1 MDIAQKDLAGK
12 VILEVGSG
20 RGDTTQKLVDLLSGQ
35 PSATLIVTDISDAHF
50 PQLREAFQ
58 DRAVQIQFIRTD
70 AGDLNG
76 IENNSVDYLVCA
88 YTLCAINARAG
99 LATLAL
105 QRFREVVKPG
115 GRLFIEEEFPI
126 DKVDTPTQEV
136 WAEKWRI
143 LKSVTMLTGSFP
155 YTEFSPATLV
165 ALCRLVGF
173 EAIEWTA
180 ETERYQSAAALDFFQ
195 RRLER
200 LLPQLPNDNLRIGFL
215 QWAME
220 LREKAVQIGG
230 MEIPFYR
237 LTARKADTDSA

>member
-1 MDIAQKDLAGK
+1 MDIAQEDLAGK
-12 VILEVGSG
+12 VVLEVGSG
-20 RGDTTQKLVDLLSGQ
+20 RGGTTQKLVDLLSGQ
-35 PSATLIVTDISDAHF
+35 PGAILIVTDVSDAHF

-70 AGDLNG
+70 ASDLDG
-76 IENNSVDYLVCA
+76 VENNSVDYLVCA
-88 YTLCAINARAG
+88 YTLCAINAQAG

-105 QRFREVVKPG
+105 QRFREVLKPG

-126 DKVDTPTQEV
+126 DKVDTSIQEV

-155 YTEFSPATLV
+155 YTEFSPATLA

-173 EAIEWTA
+173 EEVEWAA
-180 ETERYQSAAALDFFQ
+180 ETERYQGVEALDFFQ
-195 RRLER
+195 QRLER
-200 LLPQLPNDNLRIGFL
+200 LLPQLPNDNLRTGFR
-215 QWAME
+215 QWAVE
-220 LREKAVQIGG
+220 LREKAVQVGG

-237 LTARKADTDSA
+237 LTARRVAGQR

>member
-1 MDIAQKDLAGK
+1 MDIAQEDLAGK
-12 VILEVGSG
+12 VVLEVGSG
-20 RGDTTQKLVDLLSGQ
+20 RGGTTQKLVDLLSGQ
-35 PSATLIVTDISDAHF
+35 FGATLIVTDISDAYF

-58 DRAVQIQFIRTD
+58 ERDVQAQFICTD
-70 AGDLNG
+70 ASDLNG
-76 IENNSVDYLVCA
+76 VEDNSVDYLVCA
-88 YTLCAINARAG
+88 YALCAINTQAG

-105 QRFREVVKPG
+105 QRFLEVLKSG
-115 GRLFIEEEFPI
+115 GRLLIEEEFPI
-126 DKVDTPTQEV
+126 DTVDTPIQEV

-143 LKSVTMLTGSFP
+143 LKSATILTGRFP
-155 YTEFSPATLV
+155 YTEFSPSTLA

-173 EAIEWTA
+173 EEIEWMA
-180 ETERYQSAAALDFFQ
+180 ETERYQGVAALDFFQ

-200 LLPQLPNDNLRIGFL
+200 LLPQLPNDNLRTGFR

-220 LREKAVQIGG
+220 LREKAVQVGG